1 MMSPKNRAASRRLF
15 LQFLAASPLF
25 ASSGKALAEGLEIPS
40 KLPDPIIWA
49 PQTITGLIKSP
60 KEAITVFDF
69 EPVAKEKVPPAH
81 FGYMAS
87 GIDDEVT
94 LRANRADF
102 QKIALRP
109 RRLHDVSKVDAS
121 VEIFGVKYD
130 SPIGIAPTGGNRA
143 FDYLEGN
150 EGELA
155 VAKAAKAGNHVEVLS
170 TVASTSIDDAM
181 KARGGGVWF
190 QLYASPSWDI
200 AYALVKRAENAGSPV
215 LVITVD
221 RVAGRNQEIFERLRR
236 IDSRNC
242 ADCHDNSSPAAS
254 VKNKPNF
261 EGIDVGKTGVKN
273 MLSANMTWDFVK
285 RMRDST
291 KMKIV
296 IKGLLNPEDAKLC
309 VANGV
314 DGFIVSNHGGR
325 ADDSGTSTI
334 SVLPEMVDAA
344 GGRIPVFVDSGFRRG
359 TDVVKALAIGAK
371 AVFVGRP
378 YLWGLGAFGQPG
390 VERVLEILR
399 TETQAEMA
407 QCGAASI
414 KELSPALVHRTA

>member
-1 MMSPKNRAASRRLF
+1 MMSPKHRARSRRLF

-25 ASSGKALAEGLEIPS
+25 AASGKALAEGLEAPA

-49 PQTITGLIKSP
+49 PQSLNALIESP

-69 EPVAKEKVPPAH
+69 EPVAKQNVPPAH

-87 GIDDEVT
+87 GIDDEAT

-143 FDYLEGN
+143 YDP
-150 EGELA
+150 EGEIA
-155 VAKAAKAGNHVEVLS
+155 VARAAKAGNHVEVLS
-170 TVASTSIDDAM
+170 TQASTSIDDAI
-181 KARGGGVWF
+181 KAREAGVWF
-190 QLYASPSWDI
+190 QLYATPSWDI
-200 AYALVKRAENAGSPV
+200 AHALVKRAENAGSPV
-215 LVITVD
+215 LAITVD

-236 IDSRNC
+236 VDSRHC

-254 VKNKPNF
+254 VRNKPNF
-261 EGIDVGKTGVKN
+261 AGIDVAKTGVTN
-273 MLSANMTWDFVK
+273 LLSANLTWDFVK
-285 RMRDST
+285 RMRDAT

-309 VANGV
+309 VENGV

-334 SVLPEMVDAA
+334 SVLPEMVAAA

-399 TETQAEMA
+399 TETKVEMG

>member
-1 MMSPKNRAASRRLF
+1 MTSFDRASRRLF

-25 ASSGKALAEGLEIPS
+25 ASAGRALAEGLEAPS

-49 PQTITGLIKSP
+49 PQSLDGPIKSP

-69 EPVAKEKVPPAH
+69 EPVAKLNVPPAH

-94 LRANRADF
+94 LRANRTDF
-102 QKIALRP
+102 QKIQLRP

-121 VEIFGVKYD
+121 IELFGQRWS
-130 SPIGIAPTGGNRA
+130 SPVAIAPIGGNRA
-143 FDYLEGN
+143 YDFG
-150 EGELA
+150 EGEIA
-155 VAKAAKAGNHVEVLS
+155 VAKAAKAGNHLQCLS
-170 TVASTSIDDAM
+170 TQASTSIDDAI
-181 KARGGGVWF
+181 KARGAGVWF

-200 AYALVKRAENAGSPV
+200 AKALVKRAENAGSPV
-215 LVITVD
+215 LAITVD

-236 IDSRNC
+236 VDPRNC
-242 ADCHDNSSPAAS
+242 DDCHDRTSIQANQ
-254 VKNKPNF
+254 KTKPNF
-261 EGIDVGKTGVKN
+261 DGIDLSGVDN
-273 MLSANMTWDFVK
+273 LLSANMTWDFVR
-285 RMRDST
+285 RMRDTT

-296 IKGLLNPEDAKLC
+296 IKGILTAEDAKLC
-309 VANGV
+309 VENGV
-314 DGFIVSNHGGR
+314 DGLIVSNHGGR
-325 ADDSGTSTI
+325 AEDSGI
-334 SVLPEMVDAA
+334 SSISALPEVVEAVD
-344 GGRIPVFVDSGFRRG
+344 GKIPVLVDSGFRRG

-399 TETQAEMA
+399 TETRVAMG
-407 QCGAASI
+407 QCGVASV
-414 KELSPALVHRTA
+414 KELSPAFVRRA

>member
-1 MMSPKNRAASRRLF
+1 MMSPKHRARSRRLF

-25 ASSGKALAEGLEIPS
+25 AASGKALAEGLEAPA

-49 PQTITGLIKSP
+49 PQSLNALIESP

-69 EPVAKEKVPPAH
+69 EPVAKRNVPPAH

-87 GIDDEVT
+87 GIDDEAT

-143 FDYLEGN
+143 YDP
-150 EGELA
+150 EGEIA
-155 VAKAAKAGNHVEVLS
+155 VARAAKAGNHVEVLS
-170 TVASTSIDDAM
+170 TQASTSIDDAI
-181 KARGGGVWF
+181 KAREAGVWF
-190 QLYASPSWDI
+190 QLYATPSWDI
-200 AYALVKRAENAGSPV
+200 AHALVKRAENAGSPV
-215 LVITVD
+215 LAITVD

-236 IDSRNC
+236 VDSRHC

-254 VKNKPNF
+254 VRNKPNF
-261 EGIDVGKTGVKN
+261 AGIDVAKTGVKN
-273 MLSANMTWDFVK
+273 LLSANLTWDFVK
-285 RMRDST
+285 RMRDAT

-309 VANGV
+309 VENGV

-334 SVLPEMVDAA
+334 SVLPEMVAAA

-399 TETQAEMA
+399 TETKVEMG